1 MTIEKEMPT
10 DASII
15 TTYRCLMKCKMC
27 NIWKHPT
34 DVKREIK
41 PQELEILPQLKFI
54 NVTGGEPFLRS
65 DLDEIVAVCFSKA
78 PRVVISTSGYH
89 VDAVLKLAKKFPKIG
104 IRVSIEGLST
114 INDYLRGRDSGFDRG
129 IKTLLGLRR
138 MGIKDIGFGITVS
151 NNNSADMLE
160 LYELAK
166 NLKMEFATAAFHNS
180 YYFHKEDNRITNQ
193 DEVTGN
199 FYELID
205 RLLKENNPKS
215 WFRAFFNLGLINYIK
230 GNRRLLPCEAGTVN
244 FFIEPYGDVYPCN
257 GLEEK
262 FWKERMGN
270 IRDYENFEDLWFSP
284 QAERVRGLVRTC
296 PKNCWMVGTA
306 APVMKKYIRHPLMW
320 VAKHKAL
327 SLLGKKIDRTCLPQ
341 PFDVGQDKRQ
351 GDLRGATEIA
361 GEIDENFSGVV
372 TNRFIT
378 RVVTNKRLVDD
389 IFVLEVEKQNF
400 QYIAGQTVSIGP
412 HLKYHLN
419 RDYSFY
425 SSPAEDT
432 LKFLIR
438 EVRGGDI
445 TPVLSRMKPGDK
457 VDLVGPYGDFHPCQ
471 VEDRSRKHLFIASGV
486 GIGPFRAFVKTYPD
500 LNYTIIHGI
509 RFAREEVMGED
520 FEKDRYISCVTKGSG
535 GVFNGKVTQYIKDL
549 EIEEGTFCYICGN
562 QFMVRDV
569 HKILIEKGVPEENIF
584 TEQFYSIY

>member
-1 MTIEKEMPT
+1 MNIEKEMPT

-27 NIWKHPT
+27 NIWKHPS
-34 DVKREIK
+34 DAKREIK

-54 NVTGGEPFLRS
+54 NVTGGEPFLRG
-65 DLDEIVAVCFSKA
+65 DLDEIVEVCFRKA

-89 VDAVLKLAKKFPKIG
+89 VNAVQKLAEKFPKIG

-129 IKTLLGLRR
+129 LKTLLGLRR
-138 MGIKDIGFGITVS
+138 MGIRDIGFGITVS

-193 DEVTGN
+193 EEVIGN
-199 FYELID
+199 FYELIE

-244 FFIEPYGDVYPCN
+244 FFIDPYGEVYPCN
-257 GLEEK
+257 GLEDRY
-262 FWKERMGN
+262 WKESMGN
-270 IRDYENFEDLWFSP
+270 IRNCAKFEDLWFS
-284 QAERVRGLVRTC
+284 ARAAKVRGLVRTC

-306 APVMKKYIRHPLMW
+306 APVMKKYIRHPLRW
-320 VAKHKAL
+320 VIKHKAM
-327 SLLGKKIDRTCLPQ
+327 SLLGRKIDRTCLPQ
-341 PFDVGQDKRQ
+341 PFDVGQDVLQ
-351 GDLRGATEIA
+351 GDLRNSERIA
-361 GEIDENFSGVV
+361 GAIDEDFSGAV

-378 RVVTNKRLVDD
+378 RVISNRRLAGD
-389 IFVLEVEKQNF
+389 IFVLEVEKHDF
-400 QYIAGQTVSIGP
+400 QYEAGQTVSIGP

-425 SSPAEDT
+425 SSPREDT

-438 EVRGGDI
+438 EVKGGDI

-457 VDLVGPYGDFHPCQ
+457 VDLVGPYGDFHPRR
-471 VEDRSRKHLFIASGV
+471 VNDPGSKHLFIASGV
-486 GIGPFRAFVKTYPD
+486 GISPFRSFVKTYPD
-500 LNYTIIHGI
+500 LDYTLIHGI
-509 RFAREEVMGED
+509 RFAEEEVMGED
-520 FEKDRYISCVTKGSG
+520 FEKGRYISCVSKGG
-535 GVFNGKVTQYIKDL
+535 GGAFKGKVTDYLKGL
-549 EIEEGTFCYICGN
+549 EVAQGTFCYICGN

-569 HKILIEKGVPEENIF
+569 YRLLVEKGIPEENIL
-584 TEQFYSIY
+584 TEQFYA